1 MKARK
6 IMRRAAAI
14 AAGALVVAAIATASV
29 ADANQTADTAS
40 SPVTSSE
47 TQWG

>member
-29 ADANQTADTAS
+29 TDANQTADTAGGS
-40 SPVTSSE
+40 STTSTE
-47 TQWG
+47 WG